1 MRNQDRETD
10 ISDQERLL
18 NGFPAGARD
27 MEREKKT
34 AFYV

>member
-18 NGFPAGARD
+18 QGYPPGARD
-27 MEREKKT
+27 MEREKT
-34 AFYV
+34 PAFYV